1 MSKIG
6 NAINYLEE
14 KIDRINESIE
24 EIKNEEPM
32 DGFSIRIIEELEKER
47 QFYHNQLYSLTD
59 GEY

>member
-14 KIDRINESIE
+14 KIDQINESIN

-32 DGFSIRIIEELEKER
+32 DGFSIRLIDELERER

>member
-6 NAINYLEE
+6 NAIIYLEE
-14 KIDRINESIE
+14 KIDRINESIK

-32 DGFSIRIIEELEKER
+32 DGFSLRIITELESER
-47 QFYHNQLYSLTD
+47 QFYCNQLYSLTD